1 MRLVTHSLAVLA
13 LAAAVPAAAEDLTI
27 FSKVTR
33 DGGAP
38 ATTTSYISSDHA
50 RFTQAEG
57 QEAILDLGTGT
68 TTVIDGRKKEYFVIT
83 PQDWDQMRAR
93 VEQTMNSPEMK
104 RAQEQMKNLP
114 PEVQKRMESMMGG
127 MASQIEVQRAGG
139 TRKIAG
145 YACENWTWSFGQM
158 SRTEQCLT
166 TELPVPVQTFD
177 RYRQFSQNMMSM
189 MAAMG
194 PMAKGIAQMQEKMKD
209 MKGIPLASTTSVNVM
224 GRSTKTTTEVTDIKK
239 GSIPA
244 SAWEVPAGYKKVDNP
259 MLKDTAPRPRH

>member
-13 LAAAVPAAAEDLTI
+13 LAAAMPAAAEDLTI
-27 FSKVTR
+27 VSKVTR
-33 DGGAP
+33 DGGP
-38 ATTTSYISSDHA
+38 PTTTTSYISSDHA
-50 RFTQAEG
+50 RFSQAEG

-83 PQDWDQMRAR
+83 PQDWEQMRAR
-93 VEQTMNSPEMK
+93 IEQTMNSPEMK
-104 RAQEQMKNLP
+104 RAQEQMKSLP
-114 PEVQKRMESMMGG
+114 PEVQKKMQSMMGG
-127 MASQIEVQRAGG
+127 MASQVEVKKLGT
-139 TRKIAG
+139 TRKVAG
-145 YACENWTWSFGQM
+145 YTCENWTYSFGQM
-158 SRTEQCLT
+158 TRTEQCLT

-194 PMAKGIAQMQEKMKD
+194 PMAKGINELQEKMKD
-209 MKGIPLASTTSVNVM
+209 MKGIPLAVTTSVNVM
-224 GRSTKTTTEVTDIKK
+224 GRSSSTSTEVTDIKR

-259 MLKDTAPRPRH
+259 MLKDMAPRPRH